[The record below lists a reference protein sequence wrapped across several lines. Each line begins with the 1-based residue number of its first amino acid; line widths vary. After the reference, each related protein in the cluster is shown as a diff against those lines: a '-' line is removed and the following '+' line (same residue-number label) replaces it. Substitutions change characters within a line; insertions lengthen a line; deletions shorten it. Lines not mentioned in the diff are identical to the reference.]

1 MRGCFSERGD
11 GTETREE
18 AYSLRE
24 PHTPK
29 LEFPRSKVKEFKG
42 VLYSSS
48 WWYAW
53 VGSWV
58 WRCWV
63 VGSLGSWKL
72 EAGPGTWVCVLRKLR
87 LREFGVREFGVWG
100 FGFFLFDFIY

>member
-42 VLYSSS
+42 VLYFSVC
-48 WWYAW
+48 
-53 VGSWV
+53 VGGF
-58 WRCWV
+58 
-63 VGSLGSWKL
+63 VGMEVLGCGMPRKL
-72 EAGPGTWVCVLRKLR
+72 EAGSWTWDLGVRAAKTKIER
-87 LREFGVREFGVWG
+87 VREFGVWG